1 MAQRKQWTAQEK
13 LNIVLQGLRGDVK
26 ISELCNDHGITQAMY
41 YEWKNLLLTQ
51 GTRIYERGDVD
62 HERERLEKENRKLKE
77 TIGELHVE
85 LKKNDWQPGGGGARG
100 SYTWTCC
107 LKSKG

>member
-13 LNIVLQGLRGDVK
+13 LNIVLQGFREDVK
-26 ISELCNDHGITQAMY
+26 ISELCNDHGITQDMY
-41 YEWKNLLLTQ
+41 YEWKNLLLTR
-51 GTRIYERGDVD
+51 GTRIFGRGGAD

-85 LKKNDWQPGGGGARG
+85 QKKNDW
-100 SYTWTCC
+100 
-107 LKSKG
+107 

>member
-1 MAQRKQWTAQEK
+1 M
-13 LNIVLQGLRGDVK
+13 K

-51 GTRIYERGDVD
+51 GTRIFERGGVD

-85 LKKNDWQPGGGGARG
+85 LKKTTG
-100 SYTWTCC
+100 SQTAATPEAVIPV
-107 LKSKG
+107 SAA